1 MAHANSNELAGAPSR
16 CAPDALSLLRADHKA
31 AQEMFQDYATLCAD
45 DEPDSTAKQDLADR
59 ICAELSV
66 HAQIEEEIFYP
77 ALRQLLDEEV
87 LLDEAEVEHASTRE
101 LIAQLREMEVDDDLF
116 DAKVTVL
123 GEYINHHIDEEQGE
137 LFVEA
142 QRAKVDLQDL
152 GQQLRARRQELRAD
166 LGLEDESDEDEK
178 EQDGDEGPGERKS
191 IRRAAWPSGNGR
203 DA

>member
-1 MAHANSNELAGAPSR
+1 MAGAASR
-16 CAPDALSLLRADHKA
+16 GAPDALSLLRADHQA
-31 AQEMFQDYATLCAD
+31 AQEMFQDYAALCAD
-45 DEPDSTAKQDLADR
+45 EEQDSTAKQDLADR

-77 ALRQLLDEEV
+77 ALRQFLEEEV

-101 LIAQLREMEVDDDLF
+101 LIAQLQEMEVGDDLF

-137 LFVEA
+137 LFIEA
-142 QRAKVDLQDL
+142 KSAKVDLQDL
-152 GQQLRARRQELRAD
+152 GQQLRARRRELRAD
-166 LGLEDESDEDEK
+166 RGLDDEDESDDDEK
-178 EQDGDEGPGERKS
+178 EMDGDEGPGERKS
-191 IRRAAWPSGNGR
+191 VRRAAWPSGNGR